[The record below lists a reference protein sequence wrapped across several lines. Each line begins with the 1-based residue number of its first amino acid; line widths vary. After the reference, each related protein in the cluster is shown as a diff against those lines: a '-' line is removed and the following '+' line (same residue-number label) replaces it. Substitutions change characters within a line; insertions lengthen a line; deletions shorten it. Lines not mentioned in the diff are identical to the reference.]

1 MENQDK
7 GRKEVNLPFLGKFV
21 WEPSKGLPARWLVI
35 KEKIRKLVSSLAARL
50 DSYPPDL
57 RRNLGFAILLGL
69 TLFIAVYMG
78 MTGSRSVRIAVSGT
92 TPGITKMQDVIVP
105 DPVNINFGGS
115 VARLDQIGKKI
126 EQGVSID
133 PPIKGDWAWVSDR
146 QLRFD
151 PAEDWGIGRK
161 YRVKLDKD
169 LFPDHVKLEKYSH
182 EFTTP
187 GFDYSVASS
196 EFYMDPRKP
205 DIKKVVTTVSFT
217 HPVDN
222 ADFEKR
228 IRLRMEGQKTGFLGL
243 GGDKDYPFAVFYDKY
258 RTEAYIHSD
267 NVSIPMDDTY
277 MLVSIDKGVRPAR
290 EGAPSVKDT
299 VQKVVI
305 PGMYTYFR
313 ISSAEL
319 TLVRNERYEPEQV
332 LVLQASAGVL
342 ESDMQQA
349 LEAYELPVD
358 FPAYEGR
365 PPVKNYHWNDPA
377 RIGPEILALS
387 AKLSLEPLPTER
399 EYSPLHS
406 FKYKSQPGRYI
417 YLRVKKGLK
426 CYGDFV
432 LAREFDHIARVP
444 VFPQELNI
452 MADGSILTMSGEKKL
467 SIISRDVDA
476 IRFVVGRVIPDQIN
490 HLVSQSGGDIRNPS
504 FRNWNFGEDNI
515 TEKFTSIRAL
525 NKMEYGKTQY
535 SSFDL
540 SGYLAG
546 DGGRGGKRGL
556 FFFSTEGWDPV
567 RNRPTGVSDKRLIL
581 VTDLGLV
588 VKNSRDGGR
597 DVFVQS
603 LHSGRPESWAQVE
616 VVGKNGLPVLTKLT
630 DESGHASFPPL
641 HGFSGSKSPTVYIV
655 RKGSDLS
662 FLPYDWHSRKLG
674 YSRFDV
680 GGVRPPTGGDSLQA
694 YLFSD
699 RGIYRPG
706 DEFHVG
712 AIIRSGN
719 WGRDI
724 SGIPLE
730 AAITDPR
737 GLEIMK
743 EKFGLPE
750 SGFREFKY
758 TTEENSPTGNY
769 QVQIYIIRDNRRAN
783 LLGSVSVK
791 VEEFLPDRMTI
802 ATRFSESGKKGWVP
816 PAGLKGLV
824 SLRNLFGTPAQD
836 RKVRASIT
844 LSPGHPVFK
853 DYPGHIFLDPLKA
866 KNTFSE
872 GLEETR
878 TDNDGEAEFELGL
891 EKFEKATYRVSF
903 VAEGYEPE
911 GGRGVVSESSILVS
925 PLPYL
930 VGYKPDGELRYVSKG
945 SDRFVNL
952 IGIGPDLKKME
963 VAGLKLKLVET
974 RYVSTLVQQPDRTYK
989 YQSVEK
995 ETQLSSTDFSI
1006 PAAGTDHKLPTKK
1019 SGSFAVV
1026 LTDSE
1031 NLELC
1036 RIPFYVAGSANLER
1050 SLDRNSELE
1059 VRLSK
1064 EDYQP
1069 GETIEVQIK
1078 APYTGSGLITIE
1090 RDKVYAHKWF
1100 RAGTTATTQRIQLP
1114 PGLQGNGYV
1123 NVTFLR
1129 APDSPEIFMSPLSY
1143 GVVPFTVNRKQLT
1156 EPITLECPDLVLPG
1170 KPLQIKYSTARKG
1183 KIVLFG
1189 VDEGILQVARY
1200 KTPDPLGYFFEK
1212 RALEVDTF
1220 QILDLVL
1227 PEFEMVR
1234 RFSSPGGDAGFEAIG
1249 KNLNPFKRKR
1259 DKPVVFWSGI
1269 IDADGTP
1276 REFVYDVP
1284 DYFNGSMKIM
1294 AVAVTPLTIGVAEK
1308 KTVVRGPFVLS
1319 PNVPTAAAPGDVFDV
1334 SVGIANNAEGTGKD
1348 AELDLEISVSDNLEV
1363 QGAAGIKVKISEG
1376 REGSARFA
1384 VKAKDSPGAATVRFR
1399 VSSGD
1404 KEAKSSIGLSL
1415 RPASPYITSVSGG
1428 YIKDG
1433 KTDVPVTRRLYPHYR
1448 ILEAG
1453 YSTLPLGLAR
1463 GLVTYLNGFPYGC
1476 TEQLVSQ
1483 TFPAMVLLN
1492 RPEFGYSPG
1501 KVSSA
1506 MERTMRTL
1514 RSRQNAEGA
1523 FGFWA
1528 ANSHYSEFQTVYA
1541 LHFLTEAREKG
1552 YPVPAEMLQ
1561 RGLSFL
1567 GGLLGSEA
1575 KTLADARARA
1585 YAAYVLTRNGI
1596 VISGSLGTLR
1606 QQLESR
1612 MRGQWEKDLT
1622 AIYLA
1627 AAYKVM
1633 RQDRAAEILIKK
1645 CSFGE
1650 AQQVDYGH
1658 FYDGLVRDAQLL
1670 YIMARHFPERLE
1682 DIGGGEIQRIAD
1694 PVIAGRYNTLSSAYV
1709 ILAFDAY
1716 AAAVGAPRA
1725 GSASVTELL
1734 RGGGKRPLPSP
1745 GGMFPVVAFSD
1756 EAEAVRISNTSD
1768 LNLFYQV
1775 TAAGFDLKPP
1785 EAELKNKLEVQREYR
1800 DESGRVVEKT
1810 GIGSNLEVRLK
1821 VRSIGPDELQ
1831 NVAIVDMLPG
1841 GFEVV
1846 LDSSLRGTASGAAE
1860 SAAAG
1865 WTPDYVDIREDR
1877 VVVYGRVGPDV
1888 REFAYRIRAT
1898 NSGTF
1903 TTPPVFAESMYDRDV
1918 QARGLPGKVKV
1929 E

>member
-1 MENQDK
+1 EA
-7 GRKEVNLPFLGKFV
+7 GR
-21 WEPSKGLPARWLVI
+21 
-35 KEKIRKLVSSLAARL
+35 
-50 DSYPPDL
+50 
-57 RRNLGFAILLGL
+57 
-69 TLFIAVYMG
+69 
-78 MTGSRSVRIAVSGT
+78 
-92 TPGITKMQDVIVP
+92 
-105 DPVNINFGGS
+105 
-115 VARLDQIGKKI
+115 
-126 EQGVSID
+126 
-133 PPIKGDWAWVSDR
+133 
-146 QLRFD
+146 
-151 PAEDWGIGRK
+151 
-161 YRVKLDKD
+161 
-169 LFPDHVKLEKYSH
+169 
-182 EFTTP
+182 
-187 GFDYSVASS
+187 
-196 EFYMDPRKP
+196 
-205 DIKKVVTTVSFT
+205 
-217 HPVDN
+217 
-222 ADFEKR
+222 
-228 IRLRMEGQKTGFLGL
+228 
-243 GGDKDYPFAVFYDKY
+243 
-258 RTEAYIHSD
+258 
-267 NVSIPMDDTY
+267 
-277 MLVSIDKGVRPAR
+277 
-290 EGAPSVKDT
+290 
-299 VQKVVI
+299 
-305 PGMYTYFR
+305 
-313 ISSAEL
+313 
-319 TLVRNERYEPEQV
+319 
-332 LVLQASAGVL
+332 
-342 ESDMQQA
+342 
-349 LEAYELPVD
+349 
-358 FPAYEGR
+358 
-365 PPVKNYHWNDPA
+365 
-377 RIGPEILALS
+377 
-387 AKLSLEPLPTER
+387 
-399 EYSPLHS
+399 
-406 FKYKSQPGRYI
+406 
-417 YLRVKKGLK
+417 
-426 CYGDFV
+426 
-432 LAREFDHIARVP
+432 
-444 VFPQELNI
+444 
-452 MADGSILTMSGEKKL
+452 
-467 SIISRDVDA
+467 
-476 IRFVVGRVIPDQIN
+476 
-490 HLVSQSGGDIRNPS
+490 
-504 FRNWNFGEDNI
+504 
-515 TEKFTSIRAL
+515 
-525 NKMEYGKTQY
+525 
-535 SSFDL
+535 
-540 SGYLAG
+540 
-546 DGGRGGKRGL
+546 
-556 FFFSTEGWDPV
+556 
-567 RNRPTGVSDKRLIL
+567 
-581 VTDLGLV
+581 
-588 VKNSRDGGR
+588 
-597 DVFVQS
+597 
-603 LHSGRPESWAQVE
+603 
-616 VVGKNGLPVLTKLT
+616 
-630 DESGHASFPPL
+630 ASFPPL
-641 HGFSGSKSPTVYIV
+641 HGFSGEKSPTVYIV
-655 RKGSDLS
+655 RKGPDLS

-680 GGVRPPTGGDSLQA
+680 GGVQPPTGGDSLQA

-712 AIIRSGN
+712 TIIRSGD
-719 WGRDI
+719 WGRNI

-730 AAITDPR
+730 AVVTDPR

-743 EKFGLPE
+743 EKFSLPA
-750 SGFREFKY
+750 SGFREVNY

-769 QVQIYIIRDNRRAN
+769 QVQVYIIRDNRRAN

-802 ATRFSESGKKGWVP
+802 STRFSESGKKGWVP

-824 SLRNLFGTPAQD
+824 SLRNLFGTPAQN
-836 RKVRASIT
+836 RRVRASIT
-844 LSPGHPVFK
+844 LSPAHPAFRE
-853 DYPGHIFLDPLKA
+853 YPGHIFLDPLKA

-872 GLEETR
+872 GLEEAHTG
-878 TDNDGEAEFELGL
+878 NEGEAEFELGL

-903 VAEGYEPE
+903 VAEGYETE

-930 VGYKPDGELRYVSKG
+930 IGYKPDGDLRYVSKG

-952 IGIGPDLKKME
+952 LGISPGLEKTG
-963 VAGLKLKLVET
+963 VTGLKLKIVET
-974 RYVSTLVQQPDRTYK
+974 RYVSSLVQQPDRTYK

-995 ETQLSSTDFSI
+995 ETEISRTDFGI
-1006 PAAGTDHKLPTKK
+1006 PAAGADYKLPTEK

-1026 LTDSE
+1026 LADSD

-1059 VRLSK
+1059 VRLSRD
-1064 EDYQP
+1064 DYQP

-1100 RAGTTATTQRIQLP
+1100 RSGTTATTQRIQLP

-1170 KPLQIKYSTARKG
+1170 SPLRIKYSTTRKG
-1183 KIVLFG
+1183 KFVLFG

-1334 SVGIANNAEGTGKD
+1334 SVGIANNADGTGKD

-1363 QGAAGIKVKISEG
+1363 QGAAGIRVKVAEG
-1376 REGSARFA
+1376 REGSGRFV
-1384 VKAKDSPGAATVRFR
+1384 VKAKDSPGAAMVKFR

-1404 KEAKSSIGLSL
+1404 KEGKSSVGLSL

-1433 KTDVPVTRRLYPHYR
+1433 KADVPVPRRLYPHYR
-1448 ILEAG
+1448 ILETG

-1463 GLVTYLNGFPYGC
+1463 GLVAYLNGFPYGC

-1483 TFPAMVLLN
+1483 TFPAMVLLS

-1528 ANSHYSEFQTVYA
+1528 ANSHYSEFQTVYV

-1575 KTLADARARA
+1575 KSLADARARA

-1612 MRGQWEKDLT
+1612 MRGQWEKDLA

-1633 RQDRAAEILIKK
+1633 RQDRAADVLLAR

-1650 AQQVDYGH
+1650 AQQADYGH
-1658 FYDGLVRDAQLL
+1658 FY
-1670 YIMARHFPERLE
+1670 
-1682 DIGGGEIQRIAD
+1682 
-1694 PVIAGRYNTLSSAYV
+1694 
-1709 ILAFDAY
+1709 
-1716 AAAVGAPRA
+1716 
-1725 GSASVTELL
+1725 
-1734 RGGGKRPLPSP
+1734 
-1745 GGMFPVVAFSD
+1745 
-1756 EAEAVRISNTSD
+1756 
-1768 LNLFYQV
+1768 
-1775 TAAGFDLKPP
+1775 
-1785 EAELKNKLEVQREYR
+1785 
-1800 DESGRVVEKT
+1800 
-1810 GIGSNLEVRLK
+1810 
-1821 VRSIGPDELQ
+1821 
-1831 NVAIVDMLPG
+1831 
-1841 GFEVV
+1841 
-1846 LDSSLRGTASGAAE
+1846 
-1860 SAAAG
+1860 
-1865 WTPDYVDIREDR
+1865 
-1877 VVVYGRVGPDV
+1877 
-1888 REFAYRIRAT
+1888 
-1898 NSGTF
+1898 
-1903 TTPPVFAESMYDRDV
+1903 
-1918 QARGLPGKVKV
+1918 
-1929 E
+1929 